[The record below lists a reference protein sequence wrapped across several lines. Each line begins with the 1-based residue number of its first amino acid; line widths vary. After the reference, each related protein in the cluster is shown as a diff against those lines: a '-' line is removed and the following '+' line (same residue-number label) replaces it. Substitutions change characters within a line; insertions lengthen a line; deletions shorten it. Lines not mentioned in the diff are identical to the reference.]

1 MFELWLE
8 QEKKAIGL
16 HFENVR
22 VLCIFIGVFIA
33 FSILSF
39 ILLFQGSWVVVVG
52 AIIFSVLLMVFILY
66 MISDKK
72 QFMEPL
78 MASVKQE
85 LTTEESRQEFVK
97 QMQEQAVPVSYQP
110 SPQIKPYNIMVAKDY
125 CYVRQ
130 PRKCRVIRN
139 SQIRRI
145 VLDQEDYYVGNRG
158 HMRGCYAL
166 ALYTAEHEDPV
177 WKGYFANKDIV
188 IRAFMQFQAVLPSE
202 TVVEDLITH
211 PENKKKEPQWKFW
224 LEWTL
229 CMLFTVALCLL
240 VRYFQNL

>member
-8 QEKKAIGL
+8 QEKKAIRL

-22 VLCIFIGVFIA
+22 VLCIFIVVFID
-33 FSILSF
+33 FSILSLV
-39 ILLFQGSWVVVVG
+39 LLLEGSWVVLLG
-52 AIIFSVLLMVFILY
+52 SIIFSVLLMVFMLS

-78 MASVKQE
+78 MTSVERE
-85 LTTEESRQEFVK
+85 LTTEESRQEFAK
-97 QMQEQAVPVSYQP
+97 QIQEQAVPISYQP
-110 SPQIKPYNIMVAKDY
+110 APQIKPCDIMVAKDY

-139 SQIRRI
+139 NQIRKI
-145 VLDQEDYYVGNRG
+145 ILDWEDYYVGNRG
-158 HMRGCYAL
+158 HTRWCYAL
-166 ALYTAEHEDPV
+166 ALYTSELENPV
-177 WKGYFANKDIV
+177 WKGYFTDKNTATK
-188 IRAFMQFQAVLPSE
+188 AFMQFQEILPSE
-202 TVVEDLITH
+202 VVAEDLVAH

-229 CMLFTVALCLL
+229 CMLFVAALCLL
-240 VRYFQNL
+240 VRHFQKF